1 MSSVVLK
8 IKDSF
13 NKALN
18 KGLKCDVL
26 YLNKQDYADFCSDLQ
41 MESASEIDISGIKL
55 SIVKTEG
62 KDKSYL
68 HIDITNISK
77 TKNSKKDKDKEV
89 IDKYYI

>member
-1 MSSVVLK
+1 
-8 IKDSF
+8 
-13 NKALN
+13 
-18 KGLKCDVL
+18 
-26 YLNKQDYADFCSDLQ
+26 

-68 HIDITNISK
+68 HIDITNIVK
-77 TKNSKKDKDKEV
+77 TKKGKKDKDKEV